1 MGNTNKQKQGKK
13 YLSGGLRKGGGDGCT
28 GGSQAGR
35 RQRWRRVEQ
44 RGLKMMRI
52 VIMMIIIIIL
62 KMIRM
67 MIMMIITIILMA
79 KMAIIQSLKVMITW
93 MGWPGWLSRPWP
105 CSWDWWRQ
113 Y

>member
-44 RGLKMMRI
+44 RRLKMMRI
-52 VIMMIIIIIL
+52 VIMI
-62 KMIRM
+62 
-67 MIMMIITIILMA
+67 
-79 KMAIIQSLKVMITW
+79 
-93 MGWPGWLSRPWP
+93 
-105 CSWDWWRQ
+105 
-113 Y
+113 